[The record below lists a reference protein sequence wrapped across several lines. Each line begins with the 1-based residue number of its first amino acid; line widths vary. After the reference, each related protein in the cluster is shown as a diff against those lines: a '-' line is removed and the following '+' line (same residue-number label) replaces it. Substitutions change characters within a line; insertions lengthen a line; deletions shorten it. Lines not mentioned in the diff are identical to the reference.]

1 MTEKSRIVVNFSMSV
16 LERTEAGKLIKTYEK
31 EFIKLY
37 GYIGIIKRIAGY
49 IFFSAAMFTL
59 LLMVMQIIGAPHDN
73 SLMSRIRVLNIILLA
88 LFGVSLVLFN
98 IQDMLLHKFMKKN
111 EAVEKADDEIAQRVK
126 LTRYFVENI
135 TNSIT
140 GRVYWEYVRT
150 SYRKGGFIFI
160 HMRNNNCIVIPE
172 RVFKSEH
179 EAIEVSDFICAQIVL
194 RKQQVG

>member
-111 EAVEKADDEIAQRVK
+111 EAAYSVFCRKHHEFNNWSSVLGICQDK
-126 LTRYFVENI
+126 LPKRWFYLY
-135 TNSIT
+135 SHA
-140 GRVYWEYVRT
+140 
-150 SYRKGGFIFI
+150 K
-160 HMRNNNCIVIPE
+160 
-172 RVFKSEH
+172 
-179 EAIEVSDFICAQIVL
+179 
-194 RKQQVG
+194 